1 MKNLLLSLCLAL
13 PASAAVTDLPGA
25 GGTARGL
32 ARDAADRL
40 ATRTSTLRVDACYE
54 RAANAEADRLGLPK
68 RLCLETLSVTVPASN
83 PFLFSSESFISATG
97 TPAAA
102 RMHIAGGAREADGWE
117 VVGSWLSVR
126 SSEEP
131 ACGRLH
137 SAHASVY
144 AQATTEGALK
154 DAPVKVR
161 AFLMDGG
168 SLCRNPAPAVHIDY
182 IRL

>member
-13 PASAAVTDLPGA
+13 PASAADLPGA
-25 GGTARGL
+25 VGAARGL
-32 ARDAADRL
+32 AQNTADRL

-54 RAANAEADRLGLPK
+54 RIANAEADRLGLPR
-68 RLCLETLSVTVPASN
+68 RLCLETLSVTVPADN
-83 PFLFSSESFISATG
+83 PFLFSYESFMSATG

-102 RMHIAGGAREADGWE
+102 RMHISGGARESDGWE
-117 VVGSWLSVR
+117 AVGSWLSVR
-126 SSEEP
+126 SSGAP

-144 AQATTEGALK
+144 AQATAEGALK

-168 SLCRNPAPAVHIDY
+168 ARCRNPAPAVHFDY
-182 IRL
+182 TRL